1 MPASSAT
8 LAARAVQDV
17 GYVLF
22 FEGLRVAY
30 TNRRELA
37 GEGGGSW
44 IGTSEGDRIVLTG
57 LEPPDAIK
65 HSISLEAG
73 LIADNDVSF
82 TIVDSAQQIIGLF
95 DAGLENT
102 DAEPLQVYERLGPL
116 DDPAPANLIGKD
128 GEAVGVWGKYINGES
143 IGPAGERRQ
152 FQVLP
157 GTAGQL
163 PGYDHAAVDSTEQA
177 LAPSQVTSTPRW
189 FEGRRMSLYLIRR
202 DPHTGEW
209 VTWLDAEQSGY
220 GRIWWGT
227 ARNARV
233 TARAWTF
240 NCEGPGSWLRGTLN
254 RLRPTV
260 WQETAGGGLAISEA
274 QGYCGIA
281 LSHIKYTL
289 EERVRCAYSLFDA
302 PDLVVLPGMSPG
314 DVRDALHARLQAIVV
329 AAGED
334 TYSFAT
340 FHEGEAAIVS
350 AITDNGEPST
360 KIRIRVADAPG
371 IENEHGGEM
380 WLVLHEKVWRW
391 LGFDPI
397 LQDQQLSQISS
408 EYEIPFYHYSAGEV
422 FKPGLALEPI
432 WAAVGVEVPTD
443 DYYAARI
450 TTLPVG
456 TPSFVSEDADG
467 DGVMREHRA
476 VNREGV
482 VLLEEG
488 TKLYM
493 GIGTALPYVGGQTMR
508 PVDDAQVG
516 GQDCDT
522 TGFIALRGS
531 YLPKGADEART
542 ITTIWKCSW
551 KNAGGMFGEENSVAT
566 VYLSR
571 QLDPRLFGVT
581 NGKAPPAWALTDL
594 QWVSVAIFGH
604 DLSGPDRA
612 HAVLVRLLLGTGTAT
627 WDGFE
632 GDPGTTITNGE
643 NAHPDAPDDYLGND
657 REVADLCFGVPAE
670 MVDWKS
676 FYDVAALTP
685 GGYEGELNACR
696 IGRIGPV
703 DGGELLKS
711 LLAPRGWALGLQ
723 GGKYTLF
730 RKAGLLDV
738 ADSVASLTQADLD
751 SRDVPFIEPVDMYPL
766 SPLDKLTCTYGQDP
780 IAGAGS
786 TRQFIG
792 QARDP
797 GSWRRANGGSKDVDG
812 STLLPNYGSNLSNPL
827 PPWHSDFREVWE
839 QDLAAFFATPHITIE
854 IPVRVDKA
862 RDIWP
867 GSIVRVGSPWPA
879 NREGSY
885 GLAGRVGLVLAT
897 TQDLR
902 EALTK
907 RVKILVRPGDP
918 LSSRRFA
925 PIAAVLDVVDTLEE
939 RHDAAAR
946 TFYCYADA
954 FEHGDNSIDVAGF
967 EEPDWLAV
975 GGDAKC
981 IGWQHDGREWSQ
993 TFGFTLESVSIAGN
1007 SLTYKPGT
1015 LTGKFWERRWT
1026 YIVMAPYDDQDDG
1039 SWPRAL
1045 FGVITKPNGEFG
1057 AGPTKGWKFKTV
1069 GP

>member
-422 FKPGLALEPI
+422 FKPGLALGPI

-581 NGKAPPAWALTDL
+581 NGKAPPA
-594 QWVSVAIFGH
+594 
-604 DLSGPDRA
+604 
-612 HAVLVRLLLGTGTAT
+612 
-627 WDGFE
+627 
-632 GDPGTTITNGE
+632 
-643 NAHPDAPDDYLGND
+643 
-657 REVADLCFGVPAE
+657 
-670 MVDWKS
+670 
-676 FYDVAALTP
+676 
-685 GGYEGELNACR
+685 
-696 IGRIGPV
+696 
-703 DGGELLKS
+703 
-711 LLAPRGWALGLQ
+711 WALGLQ